1 MISESKVNDSF
12 PDGQLFLDGFGTP
25 FRPDRN
31 RNGGGIMLFIRN
43 EIPAEVV
50 FLQKFL
56 CRVKF
61 SKKKKWLLNCSCNPK
76 HSNIES
82 HLYSKYR
89 FTII

>member
-12 PDGQLFLDGFGTP
+12 PDGQLFLDGFGTA

-61 SKKKKWLLNCSCNPK
+61 SKKKKVA
-76 HSNIES
+76 IE
-82 HLYSKYR
+82 L
-89 FTII
+89 FLQP